1 MCLCLLVWSPCLV
14 VCCMKYL
21 VMFIGVVSLQSYVL
35 YVILGYVY
43 WCGLLA
49 ELCAVCNTWL
59 CLLVWSPCRVMCCM

>member
-1 MCLCLLVWSPCLV
+1 
-14 VCCMKYL
+14 
-21 VMFIGVVSLQSYVL
+21 MFIGVVSLPSLLVGLLAELCAVCVL